1 MFYVVCWRPL
11 ARTVW
16 SGVARI
22 TSLPEV
28 AIVTLLSNVAIVLV
42 LTEVA
47 IVTLLKVETALRVE
61 TVGVM
66 EAKL

>member
-1 MFYVVCWRPL
+1 M
-11 ARTVW
+11 T
-16 SGVARI
+16 
-22 TSLPEV
+22 LP
-28 AIVTLLSNVAIVLV
+28 SNVAIVLV
-42 LTEVA
+42 VTEVA